1 MEQIAVQ
8 GSVSYFRQLYI
19 SRFWQVQNILM
30 SEIQGVIIH
39 FINVYL
45 SNYGPEC
52 KVNLKYWKIN

>member
-39 FINVYL
+39 FINVYSL
-45 SNYGPEC
+45 NYDPEC